1 MARRKNKY
9 HAVSQTKHFGD
20 VKEAIKKY
28 AGSASTVHDKV
39 QTMDIDKR
47 VNKDFTKSTNAV
59 IATNSPPLP
68 PPYLDMQMQAIEIN
82 NLQAAVRFYIVAI
95 LKFDKSRTKFPY
107 SAYVETGKFDENYD
121 KVYEPAAVLAVSY
134 NREELEHPLKRCPK
148 PKKRRSDV
156 IHDLARPEKRI
167 KLSSSK
173 KKNNKLKEVQI
184 SNQPKQQL
192 TVTRLLEN
200 ISCEIMKLI
209 HLLFLQDN
217 NVDAEDISLAELKR
231 QLDALKTLE
240 PVQMSNEP
248 KGSFSVLAK
257 RGSCGWIRQ

>member
-82 NLQAAVRFYIVAI
+82 NLQAA
-95 LKFDKSRTKFPY
+95 FPY